1 MKTFRVVPQ
10 ISCCDTFREFAD
22 HFQVGNGDI
31 LVTNRRRYEKYVKP
45 VGVVIP
51 VLFREDYGKGEPTD
65 EMIDAMGRDMEQYD
79 AKRII
84 AFGGG
89 TIVDMCKVLA
99 LDLPERSQML
109 FTGDAAPKKIREL
122 IIIPTTCGTGS
133 EVTNVTISELK
144 SLHVKK
150 GLAAEE
156 TYADHAV
163 LIPESLQDL
172 PDYVFATSSIDA
184 LIHSLESFLSPKA
197 SSFSEM
203 YSLKAMEIIM
213 GGYKTILER
222 GGNSAENRE
231 DLLQEFG
238 LAATYAGIAFGNAG
252 CGAVHALSYSIG
264 AAFHVPHGEANY
276 QFFTE
281 VFKTYMKREPEG
293 RINRINSVMADILG
307 CEKEN
312 VYEEIE
318 KVLDQLIPRKPLREY
333 GMTEEQIDTFTDSTL
348 ENQQRLL
355 ANNYVSLDRSEIHEI
370 FAKLR

>member
-22 HFQVGNGDI
+22 HFQVGDGDI

-45 VGVVIP
+45 A
-51 VLFREDYGKGEPTD
+51 D

-99 LDLPERSQML
+99 LDLPKRSQML

-172 PDYVFATSSIDA
+172 PDYVFAT
-184 LIHSLESFLSPKA
+184 
-197 SSFSEM
+197 
-203 YSLKAMEIIM
+203 
-213 GGYKTILER
+213 R
-222 GGNSAENRE
+222 
-231 DLLQEFG
+231 
-238 LAATYAGIAFGNAG
+238 
-252 CGAVHALSYSIG
+252 
-264 AAFHVPHGEANY
+264 
-276 QFFTE
+276 
-281 VFKTYMKREPEG
+281 KRRPLV
-293 RINRINSVMADILG
+293 R
-307 CEKEN
+307 C
-312 VYEEIE
+312 
-318 KVLDQLIPRKPLREY
+318 IP
-333 GMTEEQIDTFTDSTL
+333 
-348 ENQQRLL
+348 
-355 ANNYVSLDRSEIHEI
+355 
-370 FAKLR
+370 

>member
-10 ISCCDTFREFAD
+10 ISCCDTFREFAEQ
-22 HFQVGNGDI
+22 FQIGDGDI

-45 VGVVIP
+45 AGAELP
-51 VLFREDYGKGEPTD
+51 VLFRDDYGRGEPTD
-65 EMIDAMGRDMEQYD
+65 EMINAMGRDLQKYHPD
-79 AKRII
+79 RII

-99 LDLPERSQML
+99 LDLPERAQML
-109 FTGDAAPKKIREL
+109 FTGEAVPKKVREL

-133 EVTNVTISELK
+133 EVTNVTIAELK

-197 SSFSEM
+197 SAFSRM
-203 YSLKAMEIIM
+203 YSLQAMEIIM
-213 GGYKTILER
+213 RGYKKILER
-222 GGNSAENRE
+222 GENCGENRS

-281 VFKTYMKREPEG
+281 VFKTYMRKNPEG
-293 RINRINSVMADILG
+293 EIDRVNGILAEILE
-307 CEKEN
+307 CDKDQVYLEMEKL
-312 VYEEIE
+312 
-318 KVLDQLIPRKPLREY
+318 LDRLIARKPLHEY
-333 GMTEEQIDTFTDSTL
+333 GMTKEQIDAFTDSTL

-355 ANNYVSLDRSEIHEI
+355 ANNYVPLDRDEIHEI
-370 FAKLR
+370 FANLW

>member
-31 LVTNRRRYEKYVKP
+31 LVTNRRRYEKYVKS
-45 VGVVIP
+45 VGVAIP

-65 EMIDAMGRDMEQYD
+65 EMIDAMGRDMKQYD
-79 AKRII
+79 VKRII

-99 LDLPERSQML
+99 L
-109 FTGDAAPKKIREL
+109 
-122 IIIPTTCGTGS
+122 
-133 EVTNVTISELK
+133 
-144 SLHVKK
+144 
-150 GLAAEE
+150 
-156 TYADHAV
+156 
-163 LIPESLQDL
+163 DL

-293 RINRINSVMADILG
+293 RIDRINSVMADILG